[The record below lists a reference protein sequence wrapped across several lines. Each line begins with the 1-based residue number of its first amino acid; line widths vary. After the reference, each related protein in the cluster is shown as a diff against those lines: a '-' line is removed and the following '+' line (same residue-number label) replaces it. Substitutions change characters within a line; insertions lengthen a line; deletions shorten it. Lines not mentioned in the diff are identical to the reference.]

1 MSNGYLIVGFMKK
14 ILLYK
19 MSYFSE
25 PYTHSKNKIKV
36 EVDSSNCATKSDFKK
51 KQDLIYQ
58 ILRKSLV
65 YLA

>member
-1 MSNGYLIVGFMKK
+1 MIIYLIVGFMKK

-36 EVDSSNCATKSDFKK
+36 EVDFSNYATKSDFKK
-51 KQDLIYQ
+51 KQDLIHQ
-58 ILRKSLV
+58 ILRKSLI